1 MSERLLPKRVVLVCI
16 VQAFVLSACVWPVY
30 AVEAEVETAPPPLAD
45 PADPG
50 SMSQVLTLKP
60 EDEKLFRTQFEKLAE
75 ADFESREDIAQQL
88 AARGVVVLPLA
99 GEFARHKDPEVA
111 QLAASLRGRIL
122 LQYDGFVPQ
131 DESVL
136 RALER
141 PLELKLE
148 DGETALGLLQR
159 VARMLNITLL
169 FDQRHKPADFKLPRE
184 ALLRAASAGDAIQ
197 QIARVCGLE
206 AVVRGQVL
214 LLTSPEVTRKLER
227 QRHSFEWK
235 DLGLDREEAARL
247 GEALQ
252 RFFPAVVTELHTGSE
267 ALSVRGPLGC
277 VPKAARIVAAL
288 RPGKQR
294 VQWPA
299 PDARLNAE
307 DTRKMLETPV
317 RVNLNRDDLAYA
329 LGDFRKAGLEVAAAA
344 PGARA
349 IAPPYP
355 QAFMG
360 LAPVTISLDGMPLGL
375 TMRWLARR
383 AAFPGAE
390 AASFALFAETDAY
403 GRPQLRVGAK
413 GRDLL
418 ALSVG
423 GTDASFLVPADAAPA
438 VGDAAAQQAVLSAL
452 QPWLEL
458 FPDCDPA
465 RDVKVLRG
473 RLLVQGTPAT
483 VAATLDLVDR
493 WHAVGKPPTC
503 AWHAGLQER
512 LDEVRDWDGRGLTA
526 GKLLRKL
533 RELAQCPVLLE
544 DSEEGEAA
552 HFRLK
557 NEDAQLLAPG
567 KYPLRKLFDDLAARA
582 GATWDVRWG
591 AVVLSPAK
599 KSVRAATQ
607 IPQPAAPAP

>member
-1 MSERLLPKRVVLVCI
+1 MCEYLLDKRGAFVRNVHVIVLAITAWSVCI
-16 VQAFVLSACVWPVY
+16 
-30 AVEAEVETAPPPLAD
+30 AEDFEPAPPPLTD

-50 SMSQVLTLKP
+50 SMSQVLTLKH
-60 EDEKLFRTQFEKLAE
+60 EDEKRYRAQFEKLVD
-75 ADFESREDIAQQL
+75 ADFETREDIAQQL

-99 GEFARHKDPEVA
+99 DEFARHKDPEVA

-131 DESVL
+131 DENVL

-169 FDQRHKPADFKLPRE
+169 FDQRHKPEDFKLPHD
-184 ALLRAASAGDAIQ
+184 ALLRTASAGDAIQ
-197 QIARVCGLE
+197 QIARVCRLDV
-206 AVVRGQVL
+206 VVRGQVL
-214 LLTSPEVTRKLER
+214 LLTSPEVARKLER
-227 QRHSFEWK
+227 QRHSFDWK
-235 DLGLDREEAARL
+235 DLGLDREEAARF
-247 GEALQ
+247 GDALQ

-277 VPKAARIVAAL
+277 VPKAARLVAAL

-294 VQWPA
+294 VHWPA
-299 PDARLNAE
+299 PDARLNAA
-307 DTRKMLETPV
+307 DTRKALETPV
-317 RVNLNRDDLAYA
+317 RVNLNRDDLSYA
-329 LGDFRKAGLEVAAAA
+329 LADFRKAGLEVAAAA

-360 LAPVTISLDGMPLGL
+360 LAPVTISLEGVPLGL
-375 TMRWLARR
+375 SLRWLAKR

-390 AASFALFAETDAY
+390 AASFALFAETDAL

-413 GRDLL
+413 GRELL

-423 GTDASFLVPADAAPA
+423 GTDASFLVPAEAAPA
-438 VGDAAAQQAVLSAL
+438 AGDAAAQRAVLTAL

-458 FPDCDPA
+458 FPDCDPS
-465 RDVKVLRG
+465 RDVNVLRG

-483 VAATLDLVDR
+483 VASILDLMDR
-493 WHAVGKPPTC
+493 WRMEGKPPVC
-503 AWHAGLQER
+503 AWHAGLQAR
-512 LDEVRDWDGRGLTA
+512 LDEICDWDGRGLTA

-544 DSEEGEAA
+544 DSEDGEAA

-557 NEDAQLLAPG
+557 NEDAQLLPPG
-567 KYPLRKLFDDLAARA
+567 RHALRKLFGDLAARA
-582 GATWDVRWG
+582 GATWEIRWG
-591 AVVLSPAK
+591 AVVLSPARK
-599 KSVRAATQ
+599 PARAATQ
-607 IPQPAAPAP
+607 VPQPAVPAP